1 MAGSKMTNNEKM
13 AIMRMWC
20 HGVQVDK
27 TPDGYYSVI
36 LRTIYDSQ
44 STRRTIYNTNEDI
57 VVEDAY
63 RMVSESIRKYL
74 YIDFVI

>member
-1 MAGSKMTNNEKM
+1 MTNNEKM

-27 TPDGYYSVI
+27 TPDGYYSVL

-44 STRRTIYNTNEDI
+44 STRRTVYNTNEDI